1 MRYFFVDFENVGQN
15 GLYFGDSKLS
25 DSIVNIFYTE
35 RCMNINMD
43 VIGNILDED
52 AKLQMHYVKNGVKN
66 ALDFQL
72 STYLGYVICE
82 TEGKAEYIIV
92 SNDTGYDRVIDFWKR
107 FSIVVGRYSD
117 MSLTGTIFD
126 AQTSEE
132 EVAESDQSIV
142 NNGVAKKK
150 KTHKK
155 IHIFSVEEIINLLS
169 NTANYS
175 HYKPYVK
182 DITQI
187 INRYPTKNKIH
198 NEIIKLLGNQHGAD
212 VYNRLKPILVENR
225 KR

>member
-1 MRYFFVDFENVGQN
+1 MRYFFIDFENVGQN

-25 DSIVNIFYTE
+25 DSVVNIFYTE

-52 AKLQMHYVKNGVKN
+52 AKLQMHYVKNGIKN

-72 STYLGYVICE
+72 STYLGYVISE
-82 TEGKAEYIIV
+82 TEGKAEYIII

-117 MSLTGTIFD
+117 MSMMGTLFD
-126 AQTSEE
+126 AQTPEE
-132 EVAESDQSIV
+132 EVETEQPIT
-142 NNGVAKKK
+142 NNGISKKK
-150 KTHKK
+150 KTNKK
-155 IHIFSVEEIINLLS
+155 IHIFSVDEINNSLS
-169 NTANYS
+169 GMTNYS
-175 HYKPYVK
+175 YYKPYIK
-182 DITQI
+182 DVTQI
-187 INRYPTKNKIH
+187 VNRYPTKNKIH

-212 VYNRLKPILVENR
+212 VYNRLKPVLIANR